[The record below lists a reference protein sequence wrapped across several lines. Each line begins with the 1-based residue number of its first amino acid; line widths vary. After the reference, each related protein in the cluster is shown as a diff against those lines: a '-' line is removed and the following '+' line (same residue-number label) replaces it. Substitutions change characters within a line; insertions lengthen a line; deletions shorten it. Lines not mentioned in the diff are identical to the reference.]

1 LKKHENAADGDSDSR
16 SGRGPGFVGCSLDNL
31 ELNLS
36 IAFTMI
42 GNRQF
47 SSTHDAKM
55 DITSPMPVNFFH
67 NHAN

>member
-16 SGRGPGFVGCSLDNL
+16 SGRGFVRRRLDNL
-31 ELNLS
+31 KLKLAIS
-36 IAFTMI
+36 WTMI

-47 SSTHDAKM
+47 SSTHGAKM
-55 DITSPMPVNFFH
+55 DVTSPMPVNFFH